1 MGSQLSPTVQYKC
14 GTSVTVVGLST
25 SSINLVVAQAGK
37 VIIGL
42 ASHWSCVTDTV
53 VYPPTGSTAKDR
65 EMTTHACPFAAWHYL
80 PLPPFPIMSSHT
92 TKFPISA
99 PQSTDHHSILVK
111 CHSMG
116 LTAIR
121 YGWTAGK
128 TKAVMDVSIQ
138 LLPVL
143 ILKLGLHGVRRR
155 VHCLFS
161 IC

>member
-1 MGSQLSPTVQYKC
+1 MHVPSQR
-14 GTSVTVVGLST
+14 GT
-25 SSINLVVAQAGK
+25 I
-37 VIIGL
+37 
-42 ASHWSCVTDTV
+42 
-53 VYPPTGSTAKDR
+53 
-65 EMTTHACPFAAWHYL
+65 YL
-80 PLPPFPIMSSHT
+80 YHPFPIMSSHT
-92 TKFPISA
+92 TTFPISA

-155 VHCLFS
+155 VHCFVFHLLKDRKQR
-161 IC
+161 